1 MVTNL
6 LFPKQFAKAILSCY
20 ANKPAT
26 ISCLVKQNHQL
37 INLLQT
43 YPQVKNY
50 FQDLTIL
57 KESKKTTLKELLKLM
72 VIEKSF
78 ANGLYLFIDN
88 GHSPFFFQLLQ
99 AIDRYGLIML
109 STKKAQVISAVGL
122 TNQQKQVLQQA
133 WEKKINQPIYFEYV
147 IDPDLILGIKVR
159 VDDYVEEYSLA
170 SHLHQLKTFIKQ
182 QG

>member
-1 MVTNL
+1 MGIAL
-6 LFPKQFAKAILSCY
+6 
-20 ANKPAT
+20 
-26 ISCLVKQNHQL
+26 
-37 INLLQT
+37 
-43 YPQVKNY
+43 
-50 FQDLTIL
+50 
-57 KESKKTTLKELLKLM
+57 
-72 VIEKSF
+72 
-78 ANGLYLFIDN
+78 
-88 GHSPFFFQLLQ
+88 FFFQLLQ